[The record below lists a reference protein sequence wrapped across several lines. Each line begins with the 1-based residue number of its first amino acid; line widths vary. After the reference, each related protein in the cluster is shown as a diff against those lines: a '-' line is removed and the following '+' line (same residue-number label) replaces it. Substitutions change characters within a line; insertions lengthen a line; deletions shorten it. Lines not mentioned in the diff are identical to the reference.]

1 MAEGNI
7 AQGVVNGVTNTL
19 IPNQYTADLGL
30 VLNAAKMLV
39 TGLTNLV
46 APFTSVQTSVIDL
59 TKNLGLAGT
68 NIMALSKRIIA
79 QNKAMSLS
87 MSYSVSTEEMMKLQ
101 KDVLS
106 RLERNVSV
114 DMVGTVQRNERGEII
129 NTNFDSE
136 LENLVAAREVFDDE
150 TVAAMVAGFDHIG
163 ISMTSAAKATGKLY
177 KEAGKYGI
185 NLQKYSKNFTDNLSK
200 VQTYNFRNGVKG
212 LQEMA
217 RKATEIRQDMAQ
229 VYNFADKVNSVTG
242 AVETAANLQVLGGS
256 FTALANPLAMLNES
270 LTNVEGLQDRMNN
283 MAKGRA
289 RYNQRTHEIE
299 MDPVTRMQMRR
310 AAESMGINPDNF
322 IDTAYAHARREE
334 IQRQMNINGVGGMS
348 TDVTNLL
355 KNIGTINSE
364 TGVAGATIAGQFRTI
379 GEIGASEELQR
390 QLIEENRSE
399 SEDIKEIA
407 KSVIGIEGL
416 MKGRVYQIQNQ
427 AAENKIKP
435 GVIGG
440 RSQVENTT
448 DMLLNGFT
456 PELISAA
463 GKMQFPFES
472 LKSTASNI
480 VAKDLLNLF
489 ESFNATSLT
498 QFNETLGQKLTN
510 VFGTGSF
517 RDALFGAMTGM
528 TETIGGF
535 IKGLNATLSGI
546 GVDMIHPTLE
556 NYPNQ
561 SGREGQPVGITGT
574 TNLSS
579 QNSVGRAS
587 SRAAVPVIIV
597 NPETNNRGTTIL
609 NGNNQSL
616 PSANVS
622 PSANVGQSN
631 EQTNRPQEP
640 TEVNLN
646 ISGSMVMNVTG
657 DTGKIGEIDLIK
669 MIEDNPTLR
678 NEIAR
683 MIAESLA
690 RQNRGMGLPQ

>member
-587 SRAAVPVIIV
+587 SRAAVPVISV